1 MEKGSVSALPFYF
14 EGKDMTAKT
23 KERIVQMFAAQK
35 IYRTE
40 VDRRKIKRSVDK
52 RNKLMTRQ
60 RKNQEKQYA

>member
-40 VDRRKIKRSVDK
+40 VDRRKIKRSADK
-52 RNKLMTRQ
+52 RSKLMR
-60 RKNQEKQYA
+60 RIKNQEHQRN